1 VAVGRSAIEESE
13 EGLAVL
19 DSLKRRGSFVA
30 GAVLLAG
37 TYAAVVLTAVLA
49 LPLLFTF
56 ALLAAVAA
64 DTLVD
69 RRLPEFVAA
78 LRRVQFGLSHRA
90 FVLAFAVVLLA
101 AVSDR
106 PGLPTFAALALA
118 VPVGRVVYLVLL
130 RLVRRRIV
138 PAVEVRNLH
147 LPQRFLPVELPPVLV
162 DDVSLRMHALG
173 ALAVLGGALSIQW
186 NAAWLFGLLVLL
198 YLLVVVGSALVLV
211 RWLLWLRRQPG
222 RQELLEAVSK
232 ALRERHTEVVLY
244 FSGSANAT
252 YQVDMW
258 LPTLSRM
265 RRRAVVLLRE
275 RHAFEHL
282 ARTDVPVVCVPNA
295 DDLMSF
301 ALPDVRVAFY
311 VAHSGKNVQF
321 LREPRVKSVFIGH
334 GDSDKVG
341 SFSPFSKAY
350 DQIWVAG
357 AGGRDRYARAKVGV
371 RDDAIVE
378 VGRPQLDSIERR
390 TKRPVAHPDRPL
402 TVLYAPT
409 WEGWN
414 DEEFQ
419 TSLTEMGPQIVRK
432 LLNGP
437 IPVRLVYKPH
447 PLTGSRD
454 VGAREIDERIRALI
468 AAANGARTVPPSA
481 TARLAELVDRLGAPD
496 LTVDEEASVTAE
508 WVSTFWSGH
517 AGHHLVVTEKM
528 PTLFDCFN
536 AADLLIA
543 DVSSVV
549 SDFIASGKP
558 YVVANPM
565 GLPDAV
571 FRETF
576 PSSRAAYLL
585 HPGAGDLGE
594 ILDRI
599 VATDPLA
606 AERDVA
612 RAYLLGPDKPT
623 SIARWDAAVDRLVA
637 EAELEWAGVRGAGP
651 VGDPAAVPAGR

>member
-1 VAVGRSAIEESE
+1 MGRSAISESE

-19 DSLKRRGSFVA
+19 DSLKRRGSLLV
-30 GAVLLAG
+30 GAVLLVV
-37 TYAAVVLTAVLA
+37 TYASVVLASVLA
-49 LPLLFTF
+49 KPLLFTF

-64 DTLVD
+64 DTYVD
-69 RRLPEFVAA
+69 RRMPEFTAA
-78 LRRVQFGLSHRA
+78 LRRVQFGLTHRA
-90 FVLAFAVVLLA
+90 FVLAFAVLLMA
-101 AVSDR
+101 AIVGR
-106 PGLPTFAALALA
+106 PGLLTFAVLA
-118 VPVGRVVYLVLL
+118 VAVVAARVGYLVLL
-130 RLVRRRIV
+130 KLVRRRIV
-138 PAVEVRNLH
+138 PAVEVRNLQVPTRFIPVH
-147 LPQRFLPVELPPVLV
+147 LPRVLE
-162 DDVSLRMHALG
+162 DDVSLRLHALG
-173 ALAVLGGALSIQW
+173 ALALLGGVLSVQW
-186 NAAWLFGLLVLL
+186 DAAWVFTALVLA
-198 YLLVVVGSALVLV
+198 YLAVVGGACVVLV

-222 RQELLEAVSK
+222 RQELLDAVSH
-232 ALRERHTEVVLY
+232 ALRERQTEVVLY

-258 LPTLSRM
+258 LSTLSRM
-265 RRRAVVLLRE
+265 RRRAVVLVRE
-275 RHAFEHL
+275 RHAIKRL
-282 ARTDVPVVCVPNA
+282 ARTDVPVVCVPSA
-295 DDLMSF
+295 VDLAGF
-301 ALPDVRVAFY
+301 ALPRVQVAFY
-311 VAHSGKNVQF
+311 VAHSSKNLQF

-341 SFSPFSKAY
+341 SFNPFSKAY

-447 PLTGSRD
+447 PLTGTRD
-454 VGAREIDERIRALI
+454 VAAREVDERIRALI
-468 AAANGARTVPPSA
+468 ATANGARTVPPSA
-481 TARLAELVDRLGAPD
+481 QARLDALEARLGAAD
-496 LTVDEEASVTAE
+496 VTVDEEVALVAE
-508 WVSTFWSGH
+508 RISTFWSAH
-517 AGHHLVVTEKM
+517 AGHHLVVTEKL

-558 YVVANPM
+558 YLVANPK
-565 GLPDAV
+565 GLPDGV
-571 FRETF
+571 FRESF

-585 HPGAGDLGE
+585 HPGAVDLEE

-623 SIARWDAAVDRLVA
+623 AIARWDAAVDRLVA

-651 VGDPAAVPAGR
+651 GAEPAVVPAGTR